1 VIPSCIVPV
10 PTVVLDT
17 NVLVAAIRSRR
28 AASFAVLEHVGTGL
42 FDIALSVPVV
52 VEYED
57 VLLRDA
63 GALSP
68 GDVRAIIDYLC
79 SVAVRQ
85 SIFFL
90 WRPLLRDPKDD
101 MVAELAFASRASS
114 IVTHNARDFRGV
126 EALGVQVISPA
137 ELLRRIRPR

>member
-1 VIPSCIVPV
+1 MPV

-17 NVLVAAIRSRR
+17 NVLVAAVRSKRG
-28 AASFAVLEHVGTGL
+28 ASFAVLELVGTGL

-57 VLLRDA
+57 VLLRD
-63 GALSP
+63 P
-68 GDVRAIIDYLC
+68 GVLAPADVRAVIDYLC
-79 SVAVRQ
+79 GVAVRQ

-101 MVAELAFASRASS
+101 MVAELAFASRASA

-126 EALGVQVISPA
+126 EALGVQVVSPA
-137 ELLRRIRPR
+137 DFLRRIRPR